1 MFSSKSLVSI
11 IVLCIVHESIS
22 KPYSHNESEGRGV
35 GSTLWGWITYP
46 FSWWSSDNSDIPYE
60 SNTGMGLS
68 RFNAYDSVEIGRY
81 NVTLWCN
88 DQTCTTIKCDRFG
101 CMNITCNMYDTDITG
116 ECRSFNTK
124 VKPEEP
130 TTPKSSKAA
139 SQPPPQ
145 SYETETTLNQP
156 VTPNTVIILS
166 STENDNI
173 QGTEDRPLELE
184 AVLSSTVTENVE
196 KETGTA

>member
-1 MFSSKSLVSI
+1 MFSSKNLVSI
-11 IVLCIVHESIS
+11 LVLCVVHGSLS
-22 KPYSHNESEGRGV
+22 KPYSHDLSEGRGV

-46 FSWWSSDNSDIPYE
+46 FSWWSSDDSEIPFE
-60 SNTGMGLS
+60 TGQGFGLS
-68 RFNAYDSVEIGRY
+68 RFDSYNSVEIGRY

-88 DQTCTTIKCDRFG
+88 DQTCTTMKCDRFG

-130 TTPKSSKAA
+130 TTPKSSQTSKPLREPEIE
-139 SQPPPQ
+139 STSKPI
-145 SYETETTLNQP
+145 
-156 VTPNTVIILS
+156 VTSTAPTVIIS
-166 STENDNI
+166 STEHDNV

-184 AVLSSTVTENVE
+184 AVLSSTVPE
-196 KETGTA
+196 KVDKELAAV